1 MHLRQRV
8 AASLSTFFALSWL
21 TSSAP
26 AQSAFSN
33 LPDGG
38 SDLFIAPPQTFNI
51 SIGPDRT
58 QRVNASDSRTGFSPL
73 STSLST
79 EVGYWTTTWPISAT
93 TLSLNISIGPWELA
107 PEKIVQTLEAAQ
119 NAVGK
124 KPAGAL
130 LEKKFKQETGSR
142 INTMI
147 FEISPGYIYRRLTW
161 GDVGEVLGD
170 NGLPKFFQETEEWH
184 SAYFKV
190 IDSVRGEL
198 GNGAVRKWYMLEP
211 VGGTNSK
218 GLRNG

>member
-51 SIGPDRT
+51 SIGPDGA
-58 QRVNASDSRTGFSPL
+58 QRINASDSRTGFVPP
-73 STSLST
+73 STNIST
-79 EVGYWTTTWPISAT
+79 EVDYTWPIFGT

-119 NAVGK
+119 TAVGK
-124 KPAGAL
+124 KQAGAL

-161 GDVGEVLGD
+161 ADVGEVLGD
-170 NGLPKFFQETEEWH
+170 NGLPRFFQEMEEWH

-198 GNGAVRKWYMLEP
+198 GNGAVRKWYMLDP
-211 VGGTNSK
+211 VGGTNST
-218 GLRNG
+218 GLENE